1 MRESMARVALMG
13 FALLAVACE
22 SERPAYALTS
32 TGRILSFDTSD
43 PRRIDSEVSVSG
55 LASDESLVQLDY
67 RPATGQVY
75 CLTSRERLCTVDP
88 RSGAVS
94 IVNATAIST
103 TDLANPVI
111 DFNPVVDRLRV
122 ITAEQ
127 NLRVNPATGVREASD
142 TVPAYDNDDINDDR
156 APQLAA
162 IAYDQNRSGTSATTL
177 FGLDVTTRSLVRIGS
192 RNGSP
197 ESPNGGR
204 LFTIGQLPISFTT
217 NAGFDIEPEGDTAY
231 AALTS
236 GGTGAVLY
244 RIDLSNGNAERI
256 DAIGNGDRTVTALAI
271 GLEDKANGN

>member
-1 MRESMARVALMG
+1 M
-13 FALLAVACE
+13 
-22 SERPAYALTS
+22 
-32 TGRILSFDTSD
+32 
-43 PRRIDSEVSVSG
+43 
-55 LASDESLVQLDY
+55 
-67 RPATGQVY
+67 
-75 CLTSRERLCTVDP
+75 
-88 RSGAVS
+88 
-94 IVNATAIST
+94 
-103 TDLANPVI
+103 
-111 DFNPVVDRLRV
+111 VDRLRV

>member
-1 MRESMARVALMG
+1 MRKTLARAALLG
-13 FALLAVACE
+13 LALLAAACE

-32 TGRILSFDTSD
+32 TGRILSFDTAD
-43 PRRIDSEVSVSG
+43 PRRIDSEVSVTG

-67 RPATGQVY
+67 RPATGQFY

-94 IVNATAIST
+94 IVNATAISAA
-103 TDLANPVI
+103 DLANPVI
-111 DFNPVVDRLRV
+111 DFNSVVDRLRV
-122 ITAEQ
+122 IAAEQ

-142 TVPAYDNDDINDDR
+142 TAPAYDNDDINDDR

-162 IAYDQNRSGTSATTL
+162 IAYDQNRSGASATTL

-204 LFTIGQLPISFTT
+204 LFTIGQLPVSFTA
-217 NAGFDIEPEGDTAY
+217 NAGFDIEPDGDTAY
-231 AALTS
+231 AALT
-236 GGTGAVLY
+236 GGGAGAVLY
-244 RIDLSNGNAERI
+244 RIDLSNGNAERV
-256 DAIGNGDRTVTALAI
+256 DAIGNGDRTVTALTI
-271 GLEDKANGN
+271 GLEEDSNGN

>member
-127 NLRVNPATGVREASD
+127 NLRVNPATGVREWLARNEEPTWPASLAEHFRN
-142 TVPAYDNDDINDDR
+142 PA
-156 APQLAA
+156 PELAQETL
-162 IAYDQNRSGTSATTL
+162 DTSAWR
-177 FGLDVTTRSLVRIGS
+177 DSLKTDEVRW
-192 RNGSP
+192 
-197 ESPNGGR
+197 
-204 LFTIGQLPISFTT
+204 
-217 NAGFDIEPEGDTAY
+217 
-231 AALTS
+231 
-236 GGTGAVLY
+236 
-244 RIDLSNGNAERI
+244 
-256 DAIGNGDRTVTALAI
+256 
-271 GLEDKANGN
+271 